1 MAAYNYQN
9 SYFPQATGGGA
20 QFSPYVMQPA
30 IQQLQQQPQQTGS
43 ILMIQIQSD
52 EEVNT
57 YPVAAGTTVM
67 LINFSTEKFWLKS
80 TSTSGVPEPIRKFSF
95 KEEVTHSPQTNAV
108 TREEFNSL
116 SEKIDKLLKDLGGD
130 K

>member
-1 MAAYNYQN
+1 MAVYNPYAN
-9 SYFPQATGGGA
+9 SSSYTINPYTNYN
-20 QFSPYVMQPA
+20 QF
-30 IQQLQQQPQQTGS
+30 QQTQTLPPQQPQQAGS

-57 YPVAAGTTVM
+57 YPVAAGTTIM

-95 KEEVTHSPQTNAV
+95 KEEVTQAPQTNTV
-108 TREEFNSL
+108 TREEFNTL

>member
-1 MAAYNYQN
+1 MANYNPYI
-9 SYFPQATGGGA
+9 QAGGA
-20 QFSPYVMQPA
+20 QFSPYLNYNQF
-30 IQQLQQQPQQTGS
+30 QQTQTLPPQQQPQQAGS

-67 LINFSTEKFWLKS
+67 LINFSTKKFWLKS
-80 TSTSGVPEPIRKFSF
+80 TNTSGVPEPVRKFSF
-95 KEEVTHSPQTNAV
+95 KEEVTQAPQTNAV

-116 SEKIDKLLKDLGGD
+116 SEKIDKLLNDLGGD
-130 K
+130 N

>member
-1 MAAYNYQN
+1 MGNYN
-9 SYFPQATGGGA
+9 
-20 QFSPYVMQPA
+20 PYMQVGT
-30 IQQLQQQPQQTGS
+30 QQLNPYLNYNQFQQTQTLPPQQPQQTGS

-52 EEVNT
+52 DEVNT

-80 TSTSGVPEPIRKFSF
+80 TSTSGVPEPVRKFSF
-95 KEEVTHSPQTNAV
+95 KEEVTQEPHTNAV
-108 TREEFNSL
+108 TREEFNTL

>member
-1 MAAYNYQN
+1 MANYNPYMQVGT
-9 SYFPQATGGGA
+9 Q
-20 QFSPYVMQPA
+20 QLSPYLNYNQF
-30 IQQLQQQPQQTGS
+30 QQTQTLPPQQPQQTGS

-52 EEVNT
+52 DEVNT

-67 LINFSTEKFWLKS
+67 LINFSTMKFWLKS
-80 TSTSGVPEPIRKFSF
+80 TNTSGVPEPVREFSF
-95 KEEVTHSPQTNAV
+95 KEKVTQAPQTNVV

>member
-1 MAAYNYQN
+1 MNYGTYQN
-9 SYFPQATGGGA
+9 PNLIDRAQLDPYTQIHQAQVFA
-20 QFSPYVMQPA
+20 P
-30 IQQLQQQPQQTGS
+30 QPQQQSGS
-43 ILMIQIQSD
+43 ILMVQIQSD

-67 LINFSTEKFWLKS
+67 LINFSTKKFWLKS
-80 TSTSGVPEPIRKFSF
+80 TSTSGIPEPIRKFSF
-95 KEEVTHSPQTNAV
+95 KEEVTQAPQTNTV
-108 TREEFNSL
+108 TREEFNTL